1 MEQQAPG
8 ATPRPEVFII
18 GAGIA
23 GLTLAILLEQIN
35 VPYHIF
41 ERASEVRPL
50 GSAMAL
56 EGNIFPALE
65 QLGIYEELQQVAKT
79 YVSVD
84 FYNAELKKL
93 GCVNI
98 KENRI
103 ASGYHN
109 LIFSRPKFYEIL
121 LRRVPAHKITFR
133 KKVLRTEESDGKVT
147 IHCSDSTSYTGDILV
162 GADGT
167 YSGVRQNMYKR
178 MDEKGLLPK
187 SDLEEFSIGY
197 TTIVGVATPP
207 NPEKYPQ
214 LSAEHSCF
222 NQILYEDGAN
232 ASIPWIANCYVVAG
246 ADNQISW
253 GFGQQLSESSLRD
266 LQFRNSEWGPEKN
279 DNTLEQY
286 RDFPCPLG
294 GTLGDIFDAT
304 PKNLISKIYLEEK
317 LFKTWHHGR
326 TVLIGDCK
334 DTLNYI
340 DRVKNIDFFKNLTLH
355 PAGGQGARNAIQDAI
370 ILANCIYSMADFSPA
385 SINSAFEDYY
395 KQRFHHAEV
404 AWNVSSGSSKILS
417 GQKWLERFARHL
429 VLNYLPDWL
438 MKMNT
443 RREMAYRPQVAWLPL
458 IENRGEG
465 HVLPQE
471 FKSVDAPA
479 IAVGV

>member
-1 MEQQAPG
+1 M

-65 QLGIYEELQQVAKT
+65 QLGIYEELQQVSKT

-98 KENRI
+98 KENRV

-109 LIFSRPKFYEIL
+109 LIFSRPKLYEIL
-121 LRRVPAHKITFR
+121 LRRVPAHKMTFR
-133 KKVLRTEESDGKVT
+133 KKVLRTEESDSKVT
-147 IHCSDSTSYTGDILV
+147 IYCSDDTSYTGDILV

-167 YSGVRQNMYKR
+167 YSGVRQNMYKH

-222 NQILYEDGAN
+222 NQIIYKDGAN

-253 GFGQQLSESSLRD
+253 GFGQQLSESYLRD
-266 LQFRNSEWGPEKN
+266 LQFRNSEWGPEKD

-286 RDFPCPLG
+286 RTFPCPLG
-294 GTLGDIFDAT
+294 GTLGDLFDAT

-326 TVLIGDCK
+326 TVLIGDSTPCRR
-334 DTLNYI
+334 T
-340 DRVKNIDFFKNLTLH
+340 
-355 PAGGQGARNAIQDAI
+355 
-370 ILANCIYSMADFSPA
+370 SMTDFSSA
-385 SINSAFEDYY
+385 DINAAFEDYY
-395 KQRFHHAEV
+395 KQRYHHAEV

-417 GQKWLERFARHL
+417 GQKWWERFARYL

-438 MKMNT
+438 MRVNT
-443 RREMAYRPQVAWLPL
+443 QREMSYRPQVAWLPL

-465 HVLPQE
+465 HVLPQGFE
-471 FKSVDAPA
+471 SVEAPA
-479 IAVGV
+479 VAVGI

>member
-1 MEQQAPG
+1 MEQQAPM
-8 ATPRPEVFII
+8 TTLRLEVFII

-65 QLGIYEELQQVAKT
+65 QLGIYEELQQVSKT

-84 FYNAELKKL
+84 FYDAELKKL
-93 GCVNI
+93 GCAVSTL
-98 KENRI
+98 KKTD
-103 ASGYHN
+103 SGYHN
-109 LIFSRPKFYEIL
+109 LIFSRPKLYEIL
-121 LRRVPAHKITFR
+121 LRRVPAHKMTFR
-133 KKVLRTEESDGKVT
+133 KKVLRIEESDSKVT
-147 IHCSDSTSYTGDILV
+147 IYCSDDTSYTGDILV

-167 YSGVRQNMYKR
+167 YSEVRQNMYKR

-222 NQILYEDGAN
+222 NQILYKNGAN
-232 ASIPWIANCYVVAG
+232 ASIPLTPSCYVIAG

-253 GFGQQLSESSLRD
+253 GFGQQLSESYLRD
-266 LQFRNSEWGPEKN
+266 SQFRNSEWGPEKD

-294 GTLGDIFDAT
+294 GALGDLFDAT

-334 DTLNYI
+334 GT
-340 DRVKNIDFFKNLTLH
+340 
-355 PAGGQGARNAIQDAI
+355 
-370 ILANCIYSMADFSPA
+370 
-385 SINSAFEDYY
+385 SI
-395 KQRFHHAEV
+395 V
-404 AWNVSSGSSKILS
+404 
-417 GQKWLERFARHL
+417 
-429 VLNYLPDWL
+429 
-438 MKMNT
+438 
-443 RREMAYRPQVAWLPL
+443 
-458 IENRGEG
+458 
-465 HVLPQE
+465 
-471 FKSVDAPA
+471 
-479 IAVGV
+479 